1 MKKLLALVLVLGM
14 ASMANAALTLSVSRD
29 GGQTYEP
36 GVSSDIYLLP
46 SETIWIGIGNDA
58 SPQGGWVAAPGIPAP
73 GGVVSELGEW
83 TGNVQIYSPPAIA
96 GASATWVKEYWGA
109 VYYDLDYWSLI
120 NAEPT
125 TTPSEPGVAFGLE
138 FHCLAPGDVD
148 IVVGAGPL
156 DNPEAIL
163 TIHQIPE
170 PMTMALLGLGGLAL
184 IRRRR

>member
-36 GVSSDIYLLP
+36 AVSSEITLLV

-58 SPQGGWVAAPGIPAP
+58 SVPGGWVAAPGIPAP
-73 GGVVSELGEW
+73 GNVPNELGEW
-83 TGNVQIYSPPAIA
+83 TGNHLIYSPP
-96 GASATWVKEYWGA
+96 GLTTASATWVADYYGTI
-109 VYYDLDYWSLI
+109 YYDLDYWSL
-120 NAEPT
+120 NNSVPST
-125 TTPSEPGVAFGLE
+125 VPSEPGVVFGLE
-138 FHCLAPGDVD
+138 FHCKGVGDVD
-148 IVVGAGPL
+148 IVLPSDPFG
-156 DNPEAIL
+156 NPEAIL